1 MLPYNSCSLFPFDL
15 DRHETVERNAELRTK
30 AMRDAE
36 EQKRLRR
43 YRYCLLRVRFPDGI
57 ILQGKTAS
65 LQILSTTGAIP

>member
-1 MLPYNSCSLFPFDL
+1 MLFLFNL

-57 ILQGKTAS
+57 ILQGKLDPNLRMDVT
-65 LQILSTTGAIP
+65 Q